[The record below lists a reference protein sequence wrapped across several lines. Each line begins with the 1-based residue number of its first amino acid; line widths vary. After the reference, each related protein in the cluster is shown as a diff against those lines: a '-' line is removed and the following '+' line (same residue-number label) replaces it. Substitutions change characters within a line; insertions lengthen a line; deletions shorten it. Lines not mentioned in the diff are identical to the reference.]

1 MQRIWAR
8 GRKRGMRVVLGR
20 RHLEGEARHQRCA
33 VTVATVVTTATI
45 LVVAAVVAVASA
57 LTVVVARCDL

>member
-1 MQRIWAR
+1 
-8 GRKRGMRVVLGR
+8 MRVVLGR

-33 VTVATVVTTATI
+33 VTVTTVVTTATV